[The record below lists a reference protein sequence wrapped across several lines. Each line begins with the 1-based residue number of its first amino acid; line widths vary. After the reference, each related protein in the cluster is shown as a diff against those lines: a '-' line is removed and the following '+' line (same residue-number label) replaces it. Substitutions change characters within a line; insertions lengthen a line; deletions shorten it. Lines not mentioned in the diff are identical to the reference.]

1 MKALRHRYGCA
12 CSGGGH
18 LTDTQLAV
26 LRLIAAGRNL
36 GEYVPAYRPG
46 ARRGRGA
53 FPVTIAARAA
63 EQLRRKG
70 LAVHNGSRWS
80 ITPEGQA
87 ILT

>member
-1 MKALRHRYGCA
+1 MRPLRHRYGCA

-26 LRLIAAGRNL
+26 LRLIAAGRDL
-36 GEYVPAYRPG
+36 GEYVPAYRPR

-70 LAVHNGSRWS
+70 LVARSGSRWS
-80 ITPEGQA
+80 PTPEGQA
-87 ILT
+87 ILA